1 MLELKL
7 DNSVIPFSTPKFH
20 LGQAVRDAAETTPG
34 YIIGMQRDKYTWQYL
49 VVAGTILANDA
60 EENWYDEA
68 SLDFIPA
75 PVKPEATTQSLDT
88 LRIAS

>member
-20 LGQAVRDAAETTPG
+20 LGQAVRDAAEGTPG
-34 YIIGMQRDKYTWQYL
+34 YVIGMQRDKYTWQYL
-49 VVAGTILANDA
+49 IVAGSTLANDA
-60 EENWYDEA
+60 DENWYDEA
-68 SLDFIPA
+68 NLDFIPA
-75 PVKPEATTQSLDT
+75 PIKSDATNPGLDT